1 MLLLRRIRRKQKL
14 GISENQINN
23 MARMNTKKVAG
34 SGMSNAEKELALEKA
49 AAMRSQAKPGSMAA
63 KANRVKEFNEK
74 NSR

>member
-1 MLLLRRIRRKQKL
+1 
-14 GISENQINN
+14 
-23 MARMNTKKVAG
+23 MNTKKVAG